1 LVVEGETFHIDT
13 LNSKGVVIEGSNG
26 RRAVSFGQNVQTA
39 GRRTGFLMRP
49 ATEEV
54 ARKSVIGDWLIV
66 ASDRITDLDDGGMKT
81 RLAEI
86 EAGLE
91 LMYQAGL
98 RYDTDLNDIM
108 WLGNHANWPL
118 PRGHWRIADVREWSE
133 LGRTGDELRYVM
145 TGGIDPNVLRPWF
158 GLRAREDG
166 LLLSISEVLLWNRAI
181 SSPAEAQE
189 WIELGLGAAEFIE
202 ISGSARKRHV
212 FSKLNEMSGD
222 AENAFRLAC
231 SGLELN
237 DEVDSWFRNGRSAA
251 ELSSWISA
259 GVSVRDADE
268 WLSVGLNDP
277 TFVAWMIRK
286 GVQSRRVVE
295 LKGVL
300 SQFDTSYGAWL
311 ESNLGREEVQKW
323 ILLGFENPT
332 VAMSWANRG
341 ISALEA
347 EAWFAHGVRE
357 INNVVAWRDM
367 GYTVAWN
374 GDIEVDVRMIQAL
387 GDVVIAHPAR
397 WMQQGFAPSDVALWA
412 NHGVDIERAMNLRAM
427 GLTASRVV
435 PLVKAG
441 LTDAVIVDWV
451 IGRPRWSPDVV
462 LFLHES
468 GVAPEAVEMWAAA
481 GFRLRDVPQWDASG
495 LPVEV
500 AQAWYA
506 RSWTPTAVKAFVTA
520 RVTPEVATSWREC
533 GISLSETLSW
543 VRAGITDVGLAMLF
557 GEEGVPEGALYC
569 LRFIGTEEL
578 RQIASGG
585 RKFGSRELVATLR
598 TLAPRFEEWEKRVA
612 DKELWVFLAELCNH
626 DVDLAARLVAVPDLE
641 IDSSLA
647 TLGPMIRQHPNEFFA
662 MVARGVPFAAI
673 RAGVRSG
680 QNHTQ
685 ILNAFLFEQRREQER
700 IRREE
705 AARAQQLAREEMK
718 RRAAEEAKRLQE
730 EERKRAKEASA
741 RRASPARRERAKW
754 LTGGGAIPGFL
765 EIDAD
770 GGPIELVDWLCA
782 SGWVWSS
789 PSTFLFSTSKVDR
802 EEWLAECQSRALS
815 ARAKMRK
822 IPHGVKVF
830 EGEEILIAL
839 QLSEDNVFA
848 WVGDT
853 STNRGVMVGFREEDF
868 ARLIEGDCDIDY
880 ALGLAI
886 SWYVDCC
893 VSLVVESSKFR
904 HSFEHRADIEGA
916 RRAVFR
922 YVPTP
927 SYRTQVESIRTGRVT
942 VPRGCWVQ
950 AHKRH
955 LEPGKKPNPEKV
967 AAAPKQ
973 LRRIMG
979 PRDTWV
985 VAHYKQGSK
994 ANEVIVRLS
1003 RHSALGDAIGLANRG
1018 R

>member
-26 RRAVSFGQNVQTA
+26 RRAVSFGQIVQTA
-39 GRRTGFLMRP
+39 GRRTGLLMRP
-49 ATEEV
+49 ATDAV

-66 ASDRITDLDDGGMKT
+66 ASDRIADLDEEGMKS

-98 RYDTDLNDIM
+98 RYDSDVHDVM
-108 WLGNHANWPL
+108 WLGSHADWPL
-118 PRGHWRIADVREWSE
+118 PKSPWRIADVREWSE
-133 LGRTGDELRYVM
+133 NGRSQDELRYVM
-145 TGGIDPNVLRPWF
+145 TGGIDPKSLQPWS
-158 GLRAREDG
+158 GLRDSGNGA
-166 LLLSISEVLLWNRAI
+166 LLSISDVLLWRRAI
-181 SSPAEAQE
+181 SSPSEAQD
-189 WIELGLGAAEFIE
+189 WINIGFTAAEYIE
-202 ISGSARKRHV
+202 ISGSERKLRV
-212 FSKLNEMSGD
+212 FVELNRMTGD
-222 AENAFRLAC
+222 VESSYLLAY
-231 SGLELN
+231 SGLDL
-237 DEVDSWFRNGRSAA
+237 DEGVGLWFHNGRTAA
-251 ELSSWISA
+251 ELSRWVLA
-259 GVSVRDADE
+259 GVSVHDADE
-268 WLSVGLNDP
+268 WLTAGLRDP
-277 TFVAWMIRK
+277 VLAARLIRK
-286 GVQSRRVVE
+286 GVPSRRVIE
-295 LKGVL
+295 FQGVVPE
-300 SQFDTSYGAWL
+300 SDTSYGAWL
-311 ESNLGREEVQKW
+311 ESNIGPAEAQKW
-323 ILLGFENPT
+323 VALGFESPT

-347 EAWFAHGVRE
+347 EAWFALGVRE

-367 GYTVAWN
+367 GYTVARN

-397 WMQQGFAPSDVALWA
+397 WMQQGFAPSDVALWV
-412 NHGVDIERAMNLRAM
+412 NHGADIDRAMNLRAM

-468 GVAPEAVEMWAAA
+468 GVTPEAVEMWAAT

-500 AQAWYA
+500 AQAWYT

-557 GEEGVPEGALYC
+557 GEEGAPEDALYC

-585 RKFGSRELVATLR
+585 RKFGSRDLVATLR
-598 TLAPRFEEWEKRVA
+598 TLAPRFKEWEKRVA

-662 MVARGVPFAAI
+662 MIARGVPFAAI

-718 RRAAEEAKRLQE
+718 RRAAEEAKRLEE

-782 SGWVWSS
+782 SGWGWSS
-789 PSTFLFSTSKVDR
+789 PETFLFSSSEVDR
-802 EEWLAECQSRALS
+802 KDWLEECQSRALS
-815 ARAKMRK
+815 SQAKMRK

-830 EGEEILIAL
+830 EGDDVLVAL
-839 QLSEDNVFA
+839 QLCDENVFA
-848 WVGDT
+848 WVGHE
-853 STNRGVMVGFREEDF
+853 SSRRGVMVGFREEDF
-868 ARLIEGDCDIDY
+868 ACLITGNSDIEY

-893 VSLVVESSKFR
+893 VSLVAESSKFR
-904 HSFEHRADIEGA
+904 HSFEHRADIENA
-916 RRAVFR
+916 RREVFR

-927 SYRTQVESIRTGRVT
+927 SYRTQVESIRTGRAT

-950 AHKRH
+950 AHIKT
-955 LEPGKKPNPEKV
+955 LPVTWTPNPEHV
-967 AAAPKQ
+967 ARAPRQ
-973 LRRIMG
+973 LRRNMG

-985 VAHYKQGSK
+985 SPHARKGRDAGEIIS
-994 ANEVIVRLS
+994 RLS
-1003 RHSALGDAIGLANRG
+1003 RYSVLGDAIGLASR
-1018 R
+1018 